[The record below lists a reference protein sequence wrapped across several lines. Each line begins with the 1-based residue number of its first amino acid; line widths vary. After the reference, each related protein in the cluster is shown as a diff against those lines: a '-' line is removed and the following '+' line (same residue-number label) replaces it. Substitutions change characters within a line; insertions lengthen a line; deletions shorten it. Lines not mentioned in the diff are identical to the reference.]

1 MDFPGGI
8 PVTKETVPKLTPG
21 SRYRVMS
28 MMTRDEPLETEGTF
42 KGYSMVGNIDALVID
57 TTPKGKG
64 KGKEKGK
71 EKGKGKGKQAKGGKE
86 EEQLRLI
93 PTQMVIFIEILDQV
107 EEKKEEE
114 EASTSRYYM

>member
-8 PVTKETVPKLTPG
+8 QVTKETVPKLTPG

-57 TTPKGKG
+57 ITKKGKG
-64 KGKEKGK
+64 KGK
-71 EKGKGKGKQAKGGKE
+71 GKGKKAKGGKV

-114 EASTSRYYM
+114 ETSTSRYYM

>member
-1 MDFPGGI
+1 M
-8 PVTKETVPKLTPG
+8 TKEDVPKLIPG
-21 SRYRVMS
+21 SRYRVLS

-57 TTPKGKG
+57 ITKKGKG
-64 KGKEKGK
+64 KGK
-71 EKGKGKGKQAKGGKE
+71 GKGKKAKGGKE

-93 PTQMVIFIEILDQV
+93 PTQMVIYIEILDQV

-114 EASTSRYYM
+114 QASTSRYYM

>member
-1 MDFPGGI
+1 M
-8 PVTKETVPKLTPG
+8 TKETVPKLTPG

-57 TTPKGKG
+57 ITEKG

-71 EKGKGKGKQAKGGKE
+71 EKGKKAKKAKKAKGGKV

-114 EASTSRYYM
+114 ETSTSRYYM

>member
-8 PVTKETVPKLTPG
+8 LVTKETVPKLTPG

-28 MMTRDEPLETEGTF
+28 MMTRDEPLETVGTF

-71 EKGKGKGKQAKGGKE
+71 GKGKQAKGGRE

>member
-1 MDFPGGI
+1 M
-8 PVTKETVPKLTPG
+8 TKKDVPKLTPG

-64 KGKEKGK
+64 KEKGK
-71 EKGKGKGKQAKGGKE
+71 EKGKGKGKQAKGGGE